1 MSSYGLITTSRDG
14 APATAQLH
22 IDGDDL
28 VITRAGETEVVPLL
42 NLYRTSGDAFQLKLG
57 RRGTRSWRLSIGGA
71 LADELRHR
79 VGSRRR
85 RINWG
90 AARLWHVGLFVGTV
104 LVVELVKVPAEWLAP
119 MVPAAIER
127 RLVPADLRTF
137 GSYCHSRE
145 GEQVLRK
152 LIAKLDPE
160 LAGSVKIEVLNDGGF
175 VVTSLPGNRLAIFN
189 AFLTTTE
196 GDEFAALLA
205 HEVAHLQNGDPLRAA
220 LRANG
225 TLGSLI
231 GTFTE
236 TRRPEY
242 FLEFS
247 QEEERTADA
256 RAIHMLRSAGIS
268 TVPGAA
274 LFARMDEEREAN
286 RSFGKE
292 QYYLHY
298 GFHPDRAKLWRDAP
312 DRGELLQAVPA
323 LTQAEAD
330 GLFNYCWKTAG
341 PHRVPLP
348 GNTATDAGKQP

>member
-1 MSSYGLITTSRDG
+1 MSGYGIITTSRDG

-28 VITRAGETEVVPLL
+28 VITRGGETEVVPLL
-42 NLYRTSGDAFQLKLG
+42 NLYRMSNDAFQLRLG
-57 RRGTRSWRLSIGGA
+57 RRGIRSWRLSVDGA
-71 LADELRHR
+71 LADELRYR

-90 AARLWHVGLFVGTV
+90 AARVWHIALFVGAV

-119 MVPAAIER
+119 IVPAAIER

-160 LAGSVKIEVLNDGGF
+160 LAGSIKTEVLNDGGF

-189 AFLTTTE
+189 SFLTSTE

-205 HEVAHLQNGDPLRAA
+205 HEVAHLRNGDPLRAA

-231 GTFTE
+231 GTLTE
-236 TRRPEY
+236 TRRPEN

-247 QEEERTADA
+247 REEERTADA
-256 RAIHMLRSAGIS
+256 RAIQMLRRAGIS
-268 TVPGAA
+268 TLPGAS

-298 GFHPDRAKLWRDAP
+298 GLYPDRAQLWRDAP
-312 DRGELLQAVPA
+312 DRGELLQAAPA
-323 LTQAEAD
+323 LTDAEAD
-330 GLFNYCWKTAG
+330 ALFNYCWRTAG
-341 PHRVPLP
+341 PRRVPLP
-348 GNTATDAGKQP
+348 EMAAGAGK